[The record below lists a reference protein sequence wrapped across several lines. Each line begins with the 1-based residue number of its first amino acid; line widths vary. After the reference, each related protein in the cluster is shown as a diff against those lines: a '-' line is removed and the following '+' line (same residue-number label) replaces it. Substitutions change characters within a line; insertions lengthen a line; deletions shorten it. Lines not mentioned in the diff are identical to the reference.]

1 MLITNREKR
10 LCQALCSLPQKHS
23 YRYGVEPCRALQQ
36 ALFRSLV
43 ADNNDWLRILFK
55 GRVPRDKEDWVL
67 RNAQGMM
74 EGAEYTEAAR
84 GKPCGHIFKSGEA
97 TYRCKT
103 CTLDD
108 TCVLCSQCFDS
119 SDHAGHMVYVSTSPG
134 NSGCCDCGDEEAWR
148 IPVNCA
154 IHTLEASHVAGKQR
168 EAQRLPDELVES
180 VRMTIGRAIDYMCDV
195 ISCSPE
201 QLRLQ
206 KTEDSIRQDER
217 QSLLGSKWYEE
228 EEDDDPEFALV
239 LWNDEKH
246 TVDEVQNQVAR
257 ACKRANS
264 FGLDKANETN
274 DMGRS
279 VVSYSKDIDK
289 LLKTAKIIE
298 AIKITV
304 TIRSSRDTFREQMC
318 GTIIE
323 WLVDISGCTFGDDNT
338 LLRQIICEEMLKVWR
353 TGSLAAN
360 STVGQS
366 GIDDHEIDESAEMS
380 ERVLSQAARRDAL
393 AGHLRTIG
401 NESDSDPNANDHEN
415 DDGDDEADSQINDDE
430 MELDL
435 EMVNVDSD
443 RDLDMRTVDMEET
456 EVSEATYAGYP
467 PPPPPAT
474 PPQPPRQQVMGD
486 DNEQAFSDSEGGDPL
501 GSSSKANIK
510 VPKTPW
516 RTQRKVQARPPGYWL
531 EQPWGCVAKESIP
544 LHEDLRQRVR
554 LDWMILFDLRLWKK
568 ARIDLRDL
576 YISTVV
582 TVPEFKRIL
591 GLRFA
596 GLYTVLAQLYL
607 IADREPDHSII
618 NLSLQMLT
626 TPSITQEIVERGNF
640 LTCLMAILYTFLTS
654 RQVGHP
660 WDISVNATL
669 DFDTGSVTNRRMYH
683 FFMDLK
689 YLFGSEYVQDKLR
702 NEEQYVLQFLDLIRL
717 PQGICPNVRAIGD
730 HVEYET
736 DAWIGASLLT
746 REINK
751 LCRQF
756 ADSFKLREGDDGRS
770 LAQTIRT
777 VAKAAV
783 ISATGAERVRFDQA
797 EIKAETRFKRL
808 LAFEFD
814 ADENCHAAQYSV
826 VEFVVEKE
834 PISFHHALH
843 YTLSWLIDC
852 GKSMSRNQL
861 RHLLHFTMKDL
872 KEPPPYR
879 AMIPEFDPES
889 YLMAL
894 FDSPL
899 RVCAWLAQM
908 KAGMWVRNGL
918 SLRHQMGTYRGVL
931 HRDLAHH
938 RDIFLLQTA
947 MVICDPSRVLASI
960 IDRFGMDD
968 WMRGN
973 YVIRPGYESSQ
984 LLDVAE
990 DFIHLLIVLL
1000 SDRTSLQPLEG
1011 ETSPQ
1016 SLAIRRDIAHILCF
1030 KPLSFSDLCG
1040 RLADKVQ
1047 DSEEFQDILDE
1058 MTNFRAPEGL
1068 SDSGTFELKP
1078 EHLEE
1083 IDPYIAH
1090 YSKNQRD
1097 EAENAYR
1104 TWMSKKTG
1112 KPVADI
1118 VLEPR
1123 FRLISSGVFTELP
1136 SFTRTALFAQI
1147 MYYSLM
1153 YPLKTQTSPEIPSTR
1168 VEAFVQV
1175 VLHLLLSAVLE
1186 DKTDEDGG
1194 NIEPP
1199 QSFVKNALCKRAH
1212 IGNFLPTI
1220 FSILVK
1226 LLEREEMKGCHP
1238 KIHLVL
1244 QHLQQRRPRTYASA
1258 LSQIYTLNDVPR
1270 QIPLDRRDSQT
1281 PTAPLAVDMEAQQRQ
1296 ARELQEAK
1304 KRQAL
1309 DRQAKVMAEFQK
1321 DQQKFLEHQD
1331 NIDWGDDDF
1340 DDLDSV
1346 GTGFT
1351 EEHSKMWKYPSGKC
1365 ILCQA
1370 ETNDTRL
1377 YGTFALVTNST
1388 ILRQTDLAD
1397 TDFIDEVLSTPANL
1411 DRSAENI
1418 RPFGVAGQ
1426 NRKTI
1431 RKLASDGHEILSEH
1445 QGLGKGFPP
1454 SHVLRGPVSTGCG
1467 HIMHYSC
1474 FEGYCIATQRRQ
1486 IHQIARN
1493 HPERL
1498 NRKEFVCPLC
1508 KALGNTFL
1516 PIIWRGKEEVYP
1528 GILHVEDSFYDWINI
1543 YIGLAVSRFHKQ
1555 AIVEDRNQGS
1565 SRHQDLFG
1573 NYISK
1578 TVIPPLASRLVHVMQ
1593 NQLNAPTSPPQSN
1606 RNTMPGLFPADEG
1619 QNLIS
1624 PSQSLAADSLLM
1636 QELVSVY
1643 NRVRD
1648 TVKANEL
1655 SSRSYPAQP
1664 PGTQEDLTHT
1674 DTLAKT
1680 LGFSIAATE
1689 IAQRGVQSEPG
1700 MTLLDKIP
1708 SLALTHL
1715 RMLSETASSYIAIGG
1730 LRRSGKNMSAVEF
1743 CETNINQLS
1752 QLFAGHPQ
1760 IAPNQPDFWSKHK
1773 VPSVLSQDPFV
1784 FLTECSVCLVPAFNL
1799 EIHHIIHLCYL
1810 LEIVKVVVWLISSHT
1825 SPLPG
1830 SWKDPEIPRNQSPG
1844 ALRRLNIFVQGI
1856 IKYCNFGCNWTIN
1869 GDCSD
1874 NSQGIW
1880 KLLRTYALPF
1890 LRKVTILLHVRYGV
1904 DFPDTGF
1911 TDIDESELDRLTRAL
1926 RLPSLDDMMWS
1937 VGNLS
1942 DDNPSATQSVVAGWI
1957 DHWRWTSEE
1966 SPSKNAALHGLRPSH
1981 PAIFELIGLPKR
1993 YDTLTYETMRRRCP
2007 TTGKE
2012 LVDPTLC
2019 LFCGTI
2025 FCSQATCCNKNGVGG
2040 CNQHMEK

>member
-1 MLITNREKR
+1 MLITTREKR
-10 LCQALCSLPQKHS
+10 LCQVLCGLPRKHA
-23 YRYGVEPCRALQQ
+23 YRYDTEACQALQQ
-36 ALFRSLV
+36 ALFRFLV
-43 ADNNDWLRILFK
+43 AENHDWLRILFK
-55 GRVPRDKEDWVL
+55 GKIPRDKGDWVL
-67 RNAQGMM
+67 RDAQGMI

-119 SDHAGHMVYVSTSPG
+119 SDHTGHMVYVSTSPG

-154 IHTLEASHVAGKQR
+154 IHTPEVSTAAGKQR
-168 EAQRLPDELVES
+168 EAQRLPDELMES
-180 VRMTIGRAIDYMCDV
+180 VRMTIGRAVDYMCDV

-201 QLRLQ
+201 QLRLS
-206 KTEDSIRQDER
+206 KTEETIRQDER

-228 EEDDDPEFALV
+228 EDDDDPEFALV

-257 ACKRANS
+257 ACKHATS
-264 FGLDKANETN
+264 FGLEKANETN
-274 DMGRS
+274 DRGRS
-279 VVSYSKDIDK
+279 VVSYSSDISK

-318 GTIIE
+318 GTIVE
-323 WLVDISGCTFGDDNT
+323 WLLDISGCTIGDDNT
-338 LLRQIICEEMLKVWR
+338 FLRQLVCEEMLKVWR

-360 STVGQS
+360 STIGKS
-366 GIDDHEIDESAEMS
+366 GIDDHEIDESAELS
-380 ERVLSQAARRDAL
+380 EHVLSQAARRDAL
-393 AGHLRTIG
+393 AGHLRTAWH
-401 NESDSDPNANDHEN
+401 ESDSDLNANDPDN

-435 EMVNVDSD
+435 EMVSVDPE
-443 RDLDMRTVDMEET
+443 RDLDMRTTDMEET

-467 PPPPPAT
+467 PPPPP
-474 PPQPPRQQVMGD
+474 PPPPLPSLSHVMVH
-486 DNEQAFSDSEGGDPL
+486 DNERAFSDSEGAGPL
-501 GSSSKANIK
+501 VSSSKVDIQ
-510 VPKTPW
+510 VPKTTW
-516 RTQRKVQARPPGYWL
+516 RPQRKSPSRPPAYWL
-531 EQPWGCVAKESIP
+531 EQPQGAMAKELVP

-582 TVPEFKRIL
+582 TVPAFKRVL

-640 LTCLMAILYTFLTS
+640 LTSLMAILYTFLTS

-660 WDISVNATL
+660 WEISINATL

-702 NEEQYVLQFLDLIRL
+702 TEERYVLQFLDLIRL
-717 PQGICPNVRAIGD
+717 PQGICPNVRAVGD

-756 ADSFKLREGDDGRS
+756 ADAFKLREGDDGHS
-770 LAQTIRT
+770 LAHAIRT
-777 VAKAAV
+777 VAKAAMV
-783 ISATGAERVRFDQA
+783 NATGAERVRFDQA
-797 EIKAETRFKRL
+797 EIKKETRFKRL

-814 ADENCHAAQYSV
+814 ADENCHAPQYSV

-852 GKSMSRNQL
+852 GKSMSRDQL
-861 RHLLHFTMKDL
+861 RHLLHFTAKDL

-947 MVICDPSRVLASI
+947 LVICDPSRVLASI

-973 YVIRPGYESSQ
+973 YVIRPGYESGQ

-1011 ETSPQ
+1011 EESSQ

-1047 DSEEFQDILDE
+1047 DSEEFQDILDQ

-1078 EHLEE
+1078 EYLED

-1104 TWMSKKTG
+1104 TWMSKKLG
-1112 KPVADI
+1112 KPIGEI
-1118 VLEPR
+1118 VLEPQ
-1123 FRLISSGVFTELP
+1123 FRPITSGVFIELP
-1136 SFTRTALFAQI
+1136 AFTRTTLFAQI
-1147 MYYSLM
+1147 LYYALMHSLKM
-1153 YPLKTQTSPEIPSTR
+1153 HMSMEIPSTR

-1175 VLHLLLSAVLE
+1175 VLHLVLSAVLE
-1186 DKTDEDGG
+1186 DKTDEEDESFGRP
-1194 NIEPP
+1194 N
-1199 QSFVKNALCKRAH
+1199 SFVHNALCKRAH
-1212 IGNFLPTI
+1212 IGNFVPTI
-1220 FSILVK
+1220 FNILIK
-1226 LLEREEMKGCHP
+1226 LLEHEEIKGCHP
-1238 KIHLVL
+1238 KVHLIL
-1244 QHLQQRRPRTYASA
+1244 QRLQQRRPRTYASA
-1258 LSQIYTLNDVPR
+1258 LSQIYALHDVP
-1270 QIPLDRRDSQT
+1270 QNIPLDRLHSQK
-1281 PTAPLAVDMEAQQRQ
+1281 PTTPLAVDLEAQQRQ
-1296 ARELQEAK
+1296 VRELQEAK

-1321 DQQKFLEHQD
+1321 DQQKFLDNQD
-1331 NIDWGDDDF
+1331 IVDWGDDDF

-1351 EEHSKMWKYPSGKC
+1351 EEHRKMWKYPSGKC

-1397 TDFIDEVLSTPANL
+1397 PDFVDEALSTPANL
-1411 DRSAENI
+1411 DGSAESI
-1418 RPFGVAGQ
+1418 RPFGVAGR

-1431 RKLASDGHEILSEH
+1431 RKLASDGHETLSEH
-1445 QGLGKGFPP
+1445 QGLGKGFPS

-1528 GILHVEDSFYDWINI
+1528 GVLQVEEPFLDWINI
-1543 YIGLAVSRFHKQ
+1543 YIGLTVSRFHKQ

-1565 SRHQDLFG
+1565 SRHQELFVT
-1573 NYISK
+1573 YISK
-1578 TVIPPLASRLVHVMQ
+1578 TVIPPLASRLVQGMQ
-1593 NQLNAPTSPPQSN
+1593 SQAKAPTSPQPSS
-1606 RNTMPGLFPADEG
+1606 RSSMPGFFPSDEG
-1619 QNLIS
+1619 QITASNG
-1624 PSQSLAADSLLM
+1624 QSLAGDSVLM

-1643 NRVRD
+1643 NRIRD

-1655 SSRSYPAQP
+1655 PSHFNPAQP
-1664 PGTQEDLTHT
+1664 SGTQEDLIYT

-1689 IAQRGVQSEPG
+1689 IVQRGVQSEPG
-1700 MTLLDKIP
+1700 LTLLDKIP
-1708 SLALTHL
+1708 SLALNHL
-1715 RMLSETASSYIAIGG
+1715 RILSETASSYIAVGG
-1730 LRRSGKNMSAVEF
+1730 MRNSGKNRSAVEF
-1743 CETNINQLS
+1743 CENNMNQLS

-1760 IAPNQPDFWSKHK
+1760 IAPNHPDFWSKHK

-1799 EIHHIIHLCYL
+1799 EVHHIIHLCYL
-1810 LEIVKVVVWLISSHT
+1810 LEIVKVVVWLVSTQS
-1825 SPLPG
+1825 SPLPQ
-1830 SWKDPEIPRNQSPG
+1830 SWKDPDIPSNQNPD
-1844 ALRRLNIFVQGI
+1844 ALRRLNRFVQGI
-1856 IKYCNFGCNWTIN
+1856 VRYCDFGCNWTIS
-1869 GDCSD
+1869 GDSSD
-1874 NSQGIW
+1874 ASQSIY
-1880 KLLRTYALPF
+1880 KLLRSYALPF
-1890 LRKVTILLHVRYGV
+1890 LRKVTILLHARYGV
-1904 DFPDTGF
+1904 DFPDMGF
-1911 TDIDESELDRLTRAL
+1911 ADIDEPELDRLTVAL
-1926 RLPSLDDMMWS
+1926 RLPSLDDMIWS
-1937 VGNLS
+1937 VGDLC
-1942 DDNPSATQSVVAGWI
+1942 DGNPSVIQSVVAGWI
-1957 DHWRWTSEE
+1957 DHWKWTSGE
-1966 SPSKNAALHGLRPSH
+1966 SPLRSAALNGLRPSH
-1981 PAIFELIGLPKR
+1981 PAIFELIGLPMR

-2012 LVDPTLC
+2012 LVDPTIC